1 MQCSMILLHSGFIE
15 IIILILIIMI
25 YYSKKIPEDK
35 LTICLLGSYISLK
48 AISYF
53 IHALMHY

>member
-1 MQCSMILLHSGFIE
+1 MILLHSGFIE